1 MLSDPTL
8 FIVIRLFIVA
18 WVLEIGIAWE
28 IMQLCLMV
36 LFLFING
43 SCGLM
48 MILSLMMVVSVWVK
62 QCFFLVIRLQEDWIL
77 KVRSD
82 IHGSLV
88 VEHIIASLSGLE
100 RASLGGAPQRSS
112 ILLLSTLLLSSI
124 VTSMFVAMSV
134 CI

>member
-8 FIVIRLFIVA
+8 FIVIRLLIVA
-18 WVLEIGIAWE
+18 WVLEIGVAWE

-36 LFLFING
+36 LFLLING
-43 SCGLM
+43 SCGFM

-62 QCFFLVIRLQEDWIL
+62 QCFLLVIRLQEDWIL

-88 VEHIIASLSGLE
+88 VEHIIASLSGHE
-100 RASLGGAPQRSS
+100 GASLGGAPQRSS

-124 VTSMFVAMSV
+124 VTRMFVAMSV
-134 CI
+134 